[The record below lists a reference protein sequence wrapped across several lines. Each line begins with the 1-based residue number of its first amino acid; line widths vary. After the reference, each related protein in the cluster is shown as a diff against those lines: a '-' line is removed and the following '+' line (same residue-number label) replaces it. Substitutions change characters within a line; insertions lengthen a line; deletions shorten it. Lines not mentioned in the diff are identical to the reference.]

1 MKYLVL
7 FIIAILMV
15 GCSPFPT
22 EFSNI
27 RSSDL
32 RVLDFIYEPAEA
44 APGDTVHVKAIFGGK
59 AIRPTDIDWKISFD
73 VVKNLYGTID
83 TALNIMPLN
92 SVPVEESFSNN
103 TTCMKF
109 SFVIPPNIMYTSS
122 SIPENWTSLIPQ
134 NLLDTIPEV
143 YKRVSKTDMLSLVE
157 NLSKID
163 PPFLAGVIAA
173 DTNLSKSIPVLCQLL
188 SVKIRLF
195 AKIQNSLRVE
205 SNYSVRYNSKL
216 KETGVVYVN
225 NNPKIDSIGIYK
237 VPGTKTKYNP
247 AEKNHEF
254 IRLDVP
260 KAQEKTVV
268 IDKDFSYFVNV
279 FASNP
284 DTIQTIDGIITGE
297 TRPEQFFT
305 TWFYQLD
312 SSEVKDL
319 SLNDFMHIKGDT
331 LMATI
336 TPPTKESIKTFTI
349 WSQVYDD
356 NGYSNVINRPQ
367 GSSLIEV
374 HGRFEYTKAYLDNVK
389 KK

>member
-1 MKYLVL
+1 
-7 FIIAILMV
+7 
-15 GCSPFPT
+15 
-22 EFSNI
+22 
-27 RSSDL
+27 
-32 RVLDFIYEPAEA
+32 
-44 APGDTVHVKAIFGGK
+44 
-59 AIRPTDIDWKISFD
+59 
-73 VVKNLYGTID
+73 
-83 TALNIMPLN
+83 
-92 SVPVEESFSNN
+92 
-103 TTCMKF
+103 MKF
-109 SFVIPPNIMYTSS
+109 SFVIPSDIMHTSS

-134 NLLDTIPEV
+134 SALGKIPAV
-143 YKRVSKTDMLSLVE
+143 YKEVSKRDMLSIVE
-157 NLSKID
+157 NLMKVD
-163 PPFLAGVIAA
+163 PPLLAGVVAA
-173 DTNLSKSIPVLCQLL
+173 DTNLSRSVPLLCQLL
-188 SVKIRLF
+188 TVKVRLF
-195 AKIQNSLRVE
+195 AKVKNSLRIE
-205 SNYSVRYNSKL
+205 SDYSVRYNSKL

-247 AEKNHEF
+247 AENIHEF

-260 KAQEKTVV
+260 KAQEKTVL

-284 DTIQTIDGIITGE
+284 DTIQTIDGILTGD
-297 TRPEQFFT
+297 TRLEQFFT

-312 SSEVKDL
+312 SSEVNDL

-336 TPPTKESIKTFTI
+336 TPPAKENIKTFTI